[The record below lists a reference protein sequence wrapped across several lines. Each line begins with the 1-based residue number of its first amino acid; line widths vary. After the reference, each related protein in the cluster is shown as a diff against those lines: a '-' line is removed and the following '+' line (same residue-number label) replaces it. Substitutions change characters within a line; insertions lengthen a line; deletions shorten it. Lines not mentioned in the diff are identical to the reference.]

1 MPKTATFLF
10 WHLYWGLENKRKSL
24 FAKWLHYIILYC
36 NLFWKRKKSPYNLF
50 RFIWS
55 LFGLWWTIK
64 SRSWYTETGIRG
76 HGIRYLHK
84 LKITL
89 LALNLSV
96 LGILYEFISVKSL
109 RNSYFIWHF
118 SFFFSA
124 RNPFEHNPP
133 NPFQATKVQKP
144 AMNQLLQQQS
154 SKFVFFINSLFDRVV
169 KFPLYW
175 AVE

>member
-118 SFFFSA
+118 SIFFQLVTPSNIILRTRFKQQRSKNLPWINYCNNSPVSFFF
-124 RNPFEHNPP
+124 H
-133 NPFQATKVQKP
+133 K
-144 AMNQLLQQQS
+144 
-154 SKFVFFINSLFDRVV
+154 FFI
-169 KFPLYW
+169 W
-175 AVE
+175 